1 MLFFLIFR
9 TFLIRSS
16 IRSRIPSKD
25 SEGEKLSRNSPPV
38 TAAAYFSSLISN
50 SPDFS
55 FFFAISYRLT
65 ASVSQQLNQFQPFP
79 RQLP

>member
-16 IRSRIPSKD
+16 IRSSIPSKD
-25 SEGEKLSRNSPPV
+25 SEGEKLSRNSRPV
-38 TAAAYFSSLISN
+38 TAAADISPVNSN

-55 FFFAISYRLT
+55 FFYAISYRLT
-65 ASVSQQLNQFQPFP
+65 ASVSQQLKQFPTFP